1 MNRTSLCFLLAVF
14 CIVFSSV
21 SFAAEEL
28 VELDAKLEIISGQV
42 KLTRVGSNRTDVISE
57 SCQLYAGDL
66 LETLIDSKAT
76 LAYADGTNMR
86 IKERTLI
93 EVQPMS
99 IRVFKGKTWYKF
111 TKRGTEFR
119 IETPSLVAGIRGTE
133 FEVAVSS
140 RKKTSVAVVEGAVAV
155 RGNSQG
161 NALLTEGLAA
171 YADPEG
177 DLSKPVEFNTELK
190 RAEWN
195 DNEWKAS
202 DSSSNDIYKLYMDY
216 VNLKNEYGEDD
227 ERAVEAKNKFNKAD
241 KKLKAARKT
250 KSARKEH

>member
-1 MNRTSLCFLLAVF
+1 MKRTTMCFLLTVLCMILSTATF
-14 CIVFSSV
+14 
-21 SFAAEEL
+21 AEEEL
-28 VELDAKLEIISGQV
+28 IALDAKLEIVSGQV
-42 KLTRVGSNRTDVISE
+42 KLTRVGSTKTDVISE
-57 SCQLYAGDL
+57 PCQLYAGDL

-76 LAYADGTNMR
+76 LTYEDGTNMR
-86 IKERTLI
+86 IKERTLV

-140 RKKTSVAVVEGAVAV
+140 RKKSSVSVVEGAVAV
-155 RGNSQG
+155 RGNAEG

-171 YADPEG
+171 YADAEG
-177 DLSKPVEFNTELK
+177 DLSKPVQFNAELK
-190 RAEWN
+190 KAEWN
-195 DNEWKAS
+195 DAEWKANPS
-202 DSSSNDIYKLYMDY
+202 DSTDINKLFLDY

-227 ERAVEAKNKFNKAD
+227 VRVLEAKQKVE
-241 KKLKAARKT
+241 AARKAT
-250 KSARKEH
+250 RKAVRK

>member
-1 MNRTSLCFLLAVF
+1 MKRTALCFLLSVF
-14 CIVFSSV
+14 CLVLSTA

-42 KLTRVGSNRTDVISE
+42 KLTRVGSNKTDVIDE

-76 LAYADGTNMR
+76 LTYADGTNMR

-140 RKKTSVAVVEGAVAV
+140 RKKTSVSVVEGAVAV
-155 RGNSQG
+155 RGNNAG
-161 NALLTEGLAA
+161 DALLTEGLAA
-171 YADPEG
+171 YADAEG
-177 DLSKPVEFNTELK
+177 DLSKPVNFNAELK
-190 RAEWN
+190 KSEWN

-202 DSSSNDIYKLYMDY
+202 SSPDDVYKLFMKK
-216 VNLKNEYGEDD
+216 VNLKNEYGSDD
-227 ERAVEAKNKFNKAD
+227 ERVLEAEKNFNAAEKKA
-241 KKLKAARKT
+241 KAARKASR
-250 KSARKEH
+250 KAARKH